1 MVWGLPRC
9 VWARESTALEQ
20 GNQPLSREL
29 LAVLCALSR
38 AGSTPFPKVI
48 RKGAGHTQ
56 SWEQASGFPLHVL
69 EHLPPKLMSAYF
81 LLCALTYTSDLTGW
95 CPPLPLSKK
104 RVNLQLQLIIPWN
117 DNVPTYKLFWKS
129 FSLPVWVFRA
139 HVIGQS
145 LPIVRG
151 RRCSKLSKHRFL
163 SVVK

>member
-1 MVWGLPRC
+1 M
-9 VWARESTALEQ
+9 Q
-20 GNQPLSREL
+20 GNQSLIRQL
-29 LAVLCALSR
+29 HAVLFSLPR
-38 AGSTPFPKVI
+38 AGSTPFAKVI
-48 RKGAGHTQ
+48 RKGAVHTQ
-56 SWEQASGFPLHVL
+56 RRDGASGFPLHVL

>member
-1 MVWGLPRC
+1 MNDFLWDDLVPETQWENFSDC
-9 VWARESTALEQ
+9 I
-20 GNQPLSREL
+20 L
-29 LAVLCALSR
+29 LL
-38 AGSTPFPKVI
+38 K
-48 RKGAGHTQ
+48 RKEEGT
-56 SWEQASGFPLHVL
+56 LHVL

-81 LLCALTYTSDLTGW
+81 LLCALTYTSYLTRW

-163 SVVK
+163 SVVKWLIRNCIGEGFFTCWANFCC